1 MQRFKLLSEEL
12 KEKLAYR
19 PVCVHASM
27 RSFGSNRIQAG
38 ELLDELLA
46 LGCTVIAPTFT
57 YDLEQPAPAGDRP
70 NQNGWDYDEWMPSS
84 HERRFDIHGQH
95 LSLSEMGIFPA
106 TLLDRSERVRGN
118 HPINSFAG
126 VGPRASEIIDMQ
138 APHRVYG
145 PFEKLCEGGGLVF
158 LIGVDYSCLTLLH
171 FAEQCSGQ
179 NLFRRWALDYQ
190 GRIIAC
196 QVGGCS
202 DGFNAF
208 EEVLSSYDEL
218 IGTARFRILEAAAV
232 LKQAVRA
239 IRSEPEIGRCGNP
252 QCQRCRDASLGGPI
266 LV

>member
-1 MQRFKLLSEEL
+1 MFSEEL
-12 KEKLAYR
+12 NEKLAYR

-27 RSFGSNRIQAG
+27 RSFGSDRIEAG

-70 NQNGWDYDEWMPSS
+70 SQNGWVYDEWMPSS
-84 HERRFDIHGQH
+84 HERRFDIRGQH

-106 TLLDRSERVRGN
+106 TVLSRSECVRGN

-145 PFEKLCEGGGLVF
+145 PFEKLCEEGGLV
-158 LIGVDYSCLTLLH
+158 LLVGVDYTSLTLLH

-179 NLFRRWALDYQ
+179 NLFQRWALDAQ
-190 GRIIAC
+190 GIVIAC

-208 EEVLSSYDEL
+208 EEVLSPYDEL
-218 IGTARFRILEAAAV
+218 VGNARFRILEAATV
-232 LKQAVRA
+232 VEQAVSA
-239 IRSEPEIGRCGNP
+239 IRSEPRIGRCGSP
-252 QCQRCRDASLGGPI
+252 KCQRCRDASLGGPI
-266 LV
+266 FV